1 MDFTREPVIETVIT
15 PREGCK
21 LVVRSS
27 KGSSQE
33 EYFVDA
39 VEVVSFGSA
48 FFFRSLE
55 KPKCFLLPVVDYE
68 ILEVRE
74 ARMVLKHVGSDR
86 SIKIGGGRKEKV
98 EKAEKVESSDES
110 KQPKKRERRQPRRRR
125 KPTKAEESKQ
135 EKVELPPPS
144 ETVSETGAE
153 PQTRDS
159 ASSII
164 RSLLGSPP
172 PLISETIGQYRES
185 FQQAFYEKTE
195 EEENTSE
202 EGVVQEPENLPV
214 ETKEELPV
222 EKKEELPVLK
232 EEELPVVVEEE
243 PVEKKS
249 LWDFTD

>member
-27 KGSSQE
+27 KGASQE

-48 FFFRSLE
+48 FFYRSLE

-74 ARMVLKHVGSDR
+74 ARMVLKHVGTDR
-86 SIKIGGGRKEKV
+86 SIKIGGGRKEKAAKDE
-98 EKAEKVESSDES
+98 EKEKPAEEK
-110 KQPKKRERRQPRRRR
+110 PKKRERRRQQRRR
-125 KPTKAEESKQ
+125 KVPKTEELEP
-135 EKVELPPPS
+135 EKVELPQPNEDIGEVGKKPK
-144 ETVSETGAE
+144 
-153 PQTRDS
+153 TRES

-164 RSLLGSPP
+164 RSLLSPP
-172 PLISETIGQYRES
+172 PLISETIDQYRES
-185 FQQAFYEKTE
+185 YQQAFFEKEEEAKAE
-195 EEENTSE
+195 EEEPKEKTDPE
-202 EGVVQEPENLPV
+202 ETLPVVQPEQLPV
-214 ETKEELPV
+214 V
-222 EKKEELPVLK
+222 K
-232 EEELPVVVEEE
+232 EEELPVVVEEGNE
-243 PVEKKS
+243 EESKKS

>member
-1 MDFTREPVIETVIT
+1 MDFTREPVIESVIT

-39 VEVVSFGSA
+39 VEVVSFGTA
-48 FFFRSLE
+48 FFYRSLE
-55 KPKCFLLPVVDYE
+55 KPKCFLLPIVDYE

-86 SIKIGGGRKEKV
+86 SIKIAGGRKEK
-98 EKAEKVESSDES
+98 AEKENKDES
-110 KQPKKRERRQPRRRR
+110 EESKPPKKRERRRQQRRR
-125 KPTKAEESKQ
+125 KSSKTDEPKQ
-135 EKVELPPPS
+135 EKVELPPP
-144 ETVSETGAE
+144 AE
-153 PQTRDS
+153 DIAKAESSGKSRDS

-172 PLISETIGQYRES
+172 PLISETIGQYRETY
-185 FQQAFYEKTE
+185 QQAFYEKSEDE
-195 EEENTSE
+195 ET
-202 EGVVQEPENLPV
+202 ENLPI
-214 ETKEELPV
+214 EKTEDLPIV
-222 EKKEELPVLK
+222 KKEELPVAVEEMS
-232 EEELPVVVEEE
+232 EEES
-243 PVEKKS
+243 VEKKS

>member
-1 MDFTREPVIETVIT
+1 VDFTREPVIETVIT

-68 ILEVRE
+68 VLEVRE

-86 SIKIGGGRKEKV
+86 SIKIGGGRKEKP
-98 EKAEKVESSDES
+98 EKEAKAETEEP
-110 KQPKKRERRQPRRRR
+110 KQPKKRERRRQQRRR
-125 KPTKAEESKQ
+125 KSQKSEDSKKEEKSDPSP
-135 EKVELPPPS
+135 EKVELPPPPDNIS
-144 ETVSETGAE
+144 EGNDESKSRE
-153 PQTRDS
+153 S
-159 ASSII
+159 ASNII

-185 FQQAFYEKTE
+185 YQQAFYEKTE
-195 EEENTSE
+195 GEEEE
-202 EGVVQEPENLPV
+202 EQNPENLPI
-214 ETKEELPV
+214 EKSEDLPTV
-222 EKKEELPVLK
+222 K
-232 EEELPVVVEEE
+232 EEELPVATEEQGE
-243 PVEKKS
+243 EDSAPKKS